1 MSYPMK
7 SKDQSFYTQS
17 LDGILKTGRVS
28 QADKVLVVCGG
39 ETDKEALEAAGFV
52 NVTISNLD
60 ERLKGDEF
68 SPYEWSFQDA
78 ERLSLSDNSFDF
90 AIVHNGLHHC
100 YSPHKALVELLRVAR
115 KGVFAVEPRDG
126 VLQRLFIR
134 LGFGQDY
141 EVDSVVK
148 NDMKFGGV
156 ANSRIPNYIY
166 RWSEHDVK
174 KTAHCAMPWG
184 RPSIHYFY
192 AMRFNQRR
200 YREMRNPFFR
210 IVASSVGPVLV
221 TLQRIFPRIGNRF
234 GFFIAKPDLDSEL
247 HPWIQRDADELDL
260 RDEWVRKRY
269 KI

>member
-1 MSYPMK
+1 MNPADLAFYCESL
-7 SKDQSFYTQS
+7 SK
-17 LDGILKTGRVS
+17 LIETGLIETG
-28 QADKVLVVCGG
+28 DHVLVVCGG
-39 ETDKEALEAAGFV
+39 ATDKSALESLGFT

-68 SPYEWSFQDA
+68 SPYTWSFQDA
-78 ERLSLSDNSFDF
+78 ESLNFKDESFDI

-100 YSPHKALVELLRVAR
+100 YSPHKALVELLRVSR

-126 VLQRLFIR
+126 VLQRFFVR
-134 LGFGQDY
+134 LGFGQNY

-148 NDMKFGGV
+148 NGMNFGGV

-166 RWSEHDVK
+166 RWCEHGVR

-184 RPSIHYFY
+184 RPSISYFY
-192 AMRFNQRR
+192 AMRFNRRR

-210 IVASSVGPVLV
+210 IVASAVGPVLAM
-221 TLQRIFPRIGNRF
+221 LQKIFPRIGNRF
-234 GFFIAKPDLDSEL
+234 GFFIGKPDSDSEL
-247 HPWIQRDADELDL
+247 HPWIQRTAGGLDL
-260 RDEWVRKRY
+260 RDEWVRKHY